1 MSNKIYLTSR
11 TEYLLQKAIDT
22 EIQRINPITKN
33 GLSTIDVD
41 TCCAEIGILVALK
54 NQAKDLIKKL

>member
-1 MSNKIYLTSR
+1 MSNKTYLSSR

-22 EIQRINPITKN
+22 EIQRIKLITEN
-33 GLSTIDVD
+33 GLSDIDIN

-54 NQAKDLIKKL
+54 NQAKNLIKQL

>member
-1 MSNKIYLTSR
+1 MNNKVYLQQR

-22 EIQRINPITKN
+22 EIQRINLITKN
-33 GLSTIDVD
+33 GLSTVDVD

-54 NQAKDLIKKL
+54 NQSKELIKKL